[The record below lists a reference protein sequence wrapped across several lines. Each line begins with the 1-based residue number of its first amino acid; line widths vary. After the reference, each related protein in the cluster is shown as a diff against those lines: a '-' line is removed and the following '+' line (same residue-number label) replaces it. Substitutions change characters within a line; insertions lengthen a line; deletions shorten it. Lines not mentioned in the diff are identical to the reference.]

1 MKLQLLSIDPVS
13 IILRSFKIFRTSFT
27 RCHHVSPA
35 CSSRSTAAPSQWP
48 RPKWRSARTAR
59 LQRWPRRRRQRRRPS
74 SSSRRCPHRLTT
86 WFTVV
91 PGREHGKCETIYG
104 TDASLWKAL
113 NCKWLWEF
121 FFFLRR
127 LMHLSDFQWMEP
139 DWKPCL
145 PVAKSPPARARGPQ
159 MAGSETPV
167 RCFSFSLHVMWW
179 IYDDICIQRNSSFLR

>member
-121 FFFLRR
+121 FFFSEVDAFVWFSVDGTGL
-127 LMHLSDFQWMEP
+127 
-139 DWKPCL
+139 KTL
-145 PVAKSPPARARGPQ
+145 PSGCKIPTSKGKRTSNGR
-159 MAGSETPV
+159 
-167 RCFSFSLHVMWW
+167 
-179 IYDDICIQRNSSFLR
+179 